1 MQVEL
6 RICLPLQMRILNSLR
21 PTQNNLE
28 PSYKKTIELLLIM
41 AANGP
46 CIPNVIDFFEYH
58 PITPLLNIL
67 N

>member
-1 MQVEL
+1 V
-6 RICLPLQMRILNSLR
+6 RHPGV
-21 PTQNNLE
+21 
-28 PSYKKTIELLLIM
+28 LIIV
-41 AANGP
+41 ANGP

>member
-1 MQVEL
+1 
-6 RICLPLQMRILNSLR
+6 LQAAANALHG
-21 PTQNNLE
+21 
-28 PSYKKTIELLLIM
+28 PSRLKGPEIADVRHPGVLIIV
-41 AANGP
+41 ANGP